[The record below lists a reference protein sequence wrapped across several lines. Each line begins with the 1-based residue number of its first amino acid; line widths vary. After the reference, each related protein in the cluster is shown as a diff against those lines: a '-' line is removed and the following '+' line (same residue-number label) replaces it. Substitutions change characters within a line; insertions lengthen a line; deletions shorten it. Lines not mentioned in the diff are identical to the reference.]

1 MRICWK
7 SNKMVKIQWT
17 SLRAS
22 ENIKV
27 DSHRGIP
34 YCVPPVW
41 VLLVLYYPSSSRS
54 LISNR
59 ARWFNDIWWQNWQLN
74 DRQSDGQL
82 YLQWS
87 FLRSDTIPMYFGHM
101 IPSQLLMRL
110 CGLNHG
116 WWCFLMLHF
125 FTILGWLSQS
135 CIVFSWCSWFL
146 VGFLGLLRRFHF
158 IN

>member
-59 ARWFNDIWWQNWQLN
+59 ARWFNVNWWQNWQLN
-74 DRQSDGQL
+74 WSDGQI
-82 YLQWS
+82 
-87 FLRSDTIPMYFGHM
+87 FLAMRAIAMVFSSKRCDTNVFGHM
-101 IPSQLLMRL
+101 IPLQLLISYL
-110 CGLNHG
+110 IISDG
-116 WWCFLMLHF
+116 
-125 FTILGWLSQS
+125 
-135 CIVFSWCSWFL
+135 
-146 VGFLGLLRRFHF
+146 RRPYVQRCDVCNVSHKS
-158 IN
+158 IGNSSNICHWIQH